1 MKYEPDVLHSR
12 RRSADGVVTGGARN
26 GNVSFLTHAGIYG
39 ALALSVLLVAC
50 DVSEDQEVA
59 IGAETA
65 QQIEEQLPIV
75 TDPYINSYINELGDT
90 IASHTSRADLDWH
103 FYVVNSHQ
111 INAFAL
117 PGGFIYVNRGLIEA
131 TNRADELAGVL
142 GHEIGH
148 VIQRHSVKQMQNQ
161 QKVGAVATI
170 ACTLTNLCESNL
182 GRVAVNVGGTAVI
195 ARYSRGD
202 ELEADS
208 EAIENV
214 LKVNIDPEGIPSLFD
229 VLLQQRE
236 RNPTI
241 VEGWFS
247 THPLEESRIDHA
259 QLLIQRSGADQVSG
273 LMQNLPSYAEF
284 KRRIDMLPEP
294 RAVTPPQR

>member
-1 MKYEPDVLHSR
+1 MKHEPHVLHGR
-12 RRSADGVVTGGARN
+12 RRSADGVVSRGARN
-26 GNVSFLTHAGIYG
+26 GNVSFLTHAGIYV
-39 ALALSVLLVAC
+39 ATVLCVSLLAC

-59 IGAETA
+59 IGAQTA
-65 QQIEEQLPIV
+65 QEIQEQLPVV
-75 TDPYINSYINELGDT
+75 TDPYITSYINELGDT

-131 TNRADELAGVL
+131 TRRADELAGVL

-148 VIQRHSVKQMQNQ
+148 VIQRHSVEQMQNQ

-170 ACTLTNLCESNL
+170 ACTLTNLCDSDL
-182 GRVAVNVGGTAVI
+182 GRAAINVGGSAVI
-195 ARYSRGD
+195 ARYSRAD

-208 EAIENV
+208 EAVENV
-214 LKVNIDPEGIPSLFD
+214 LRVNIDPEGIPSLFE
-229 VLLQQRE
+229 VLLQQRQ
-236 RNPTI
+236 RNPSI

-247 THPLEESRIDHA
+247 THPLEESRIGHA
-259 QLLIQRSGADQVSG
+259 QFLIQRSGADQTSG
-273 LMQNLPSYAEF
+273 LMEDIPSYAQF
-284 KRRIDMLPEP
+284 KRRVEMLPEP
-294 RAVTPPQR
+294 AMVRQPQR